1 MNTPTELSRPVLLPV
16 VPTPRTLI
24 EVPCVSVCDDWML
37 KLGEIDARF
46 LMSLM
51 P

>member
-1 MNTPTELSRPVLLPV
+1 V

-37 KLGEIDARF
+37 KLGEIDARWAP
-46 LMSLM
+46 LKTYGI
-51 P
+51 

>member
-16 VPTPRTLI
+16 VPTPRILI

-37 KLGEIDARF
+37 KLGVIEDSV
-46 LMSLM
+46 LMSAM